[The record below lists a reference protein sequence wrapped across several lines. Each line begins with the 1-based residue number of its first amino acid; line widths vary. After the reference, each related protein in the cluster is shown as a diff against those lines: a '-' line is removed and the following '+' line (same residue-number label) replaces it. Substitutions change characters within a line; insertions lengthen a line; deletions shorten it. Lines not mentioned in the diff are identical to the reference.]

1 MSCIFFFCGWVHA
14 NTKGNPKLN
23 HWLSLGLVVTA
34 EVLQNVMPNGETG
47 SVEAFGQKIVLI

>member
-1 MSCIFFFCGWVHA
+1 MSSFFFCGWVHA

-34 EVLQNVMPNGETG
+34 EVQQNVVPNGETG